1 MGLESDWI
9 LAKIN
14 IQHERQ
20 ASVVVIDVVL
30 LLHLHIGG
38 SKHAITNGASGA
50 IIGSTNQQIR
60 ISYAK
65 IEVKASQCY
74 YPPCL

>member
-9 LAKIN
+9 LAKID

-38 SKHAITNGASGA
+38 SKHAITNGASGKVDS
-50 IIGSTNQQIR
+50 STFEAR
-60 ISYAK
+60 R
-65 IEVKASQCY
+65 VKLGYSSHY
-74 YPPCL
+74 